1 MTLTGVTAEHAD
13 APAWARPEIFPLAP
27 DSGWGWLNPRGKRV
41 PCASLRELE
50 DWIRKGARI
59 ALVWT
64 PDSPHMVVPEEVP
77 ELFSALHESRMRWAA
92 DDIAVGKQRMTYF
105 AVLTAAMA
113 LWAAWAG
120 MQYAEQLARQ
130 LGTIASSLDRLRFA
144 FEALRHS
151 AATGVA
157 LLLLLIFGFIPW
169 YRGRKRQRNWRGESQ
184 ADLATMV
191 APLRFETWLDLQRAP
206 VTLCFAILMALVGLA
221 QVISKDSAEHAA
233 LMLSK
238 ISAEPWRYVTA
249 PFMHGHWLHW
259 FMNVSALLYLGRRM
273 EVLARWPHVPMV
285 FAMAALV
292 GGECTVRFS
301 LTNMHGI
308 DKALGASGGLMGWL
322 GFLLVFETLHPKLA
336 PLSAR
341 RRLLGGLA
349 LTALIGLLG
358 YKFIDNA
365 AHAGGMF
372 AGMLYALIVFPKS
385 SSPHRPRG
393 HWADFAAG
401 SLAFAACAAA
411 AGFAIW
417 KIL

>member
-1 MTLTGVTAEHAD
+1 MTLTGVTPEHAD
-13 APAWARPEIFPLAP
+13 APIWDRPDVFPP
-27 DSGWGWLNPRGKRV
+27 TPHGGGWGWMNLRGQTF
-41 PCASLRELE
+41 PCASLSELE
-50 DWIRKGARI
+50 ECIRRGARI

-64 PDSPHMVVPEEVP
+64 PDAPHLVVPEEVP
-77 ELFSALHESRMRWAA
+77 ALFDALHDARMHWAA
-92 DDIAVGKQRMTYF
+92 DDISIGKQRMIYF
-105 AVLTAAMA
+105 TGLTAVMA

-120 MQYAEQLARQ
+120 MQYANHLAGGIAQLPDQ
-130 LGTIASSLDRLRFA
+130 LLFA
-144 FEALRHS
+144 FETVRHS
-151 AATGVA
+151 AATGIA

-169 YRGRKRQRNWRGESQ
+169 YRGRKRQQRWRNESQ
-184 ADLATMV
+184 ADLDAMV

-206 VTLCFAILMALVGLA
+206 VTLWFAILMALVGLA
-221 QVISKDSAEHAA
+221 QVFSKDSADHAA
-233 LMLSK
+233 LVLGKMPS
-238 ISAEPWRYVTA
+238 EPWRYFTA

-273 EVLARWPHVPMV
+273 EVLARWPHLPLV
-285 FAMAALV
+285 FALAALL

-301 LTNMHGI
+301 LHAMHV

-336 PLSAR
+336 PLTVR

-358 YKFIDNA
+358 YKLIDNA
-365 AHAGGMF
+365 AHAGGLV
-372 AGMLYALIVFPKS
+372 AGMLYALVVFPKS

-401 SLAFAACAAA
+401 SLALAACSAAA
-411 AGFAIW
+411 AFAIW
-417 KIL
+417 KIV